1 MHCIVCGS
9 KNLITK
15 NTTFNNYHI
24 LQAYILFIM
33 NNEKHQSIAVKMSKN
48 VSEVIELEKINK
60 NQERIGPETG
70 VGTEK
75 LVFACL

>member
-1 MHCIVCGS
+1 MIEQNKISDSFDKYCTS
-9 KNLITK
+9 N
-15 NTTFNNYHI
+15 
-24 LQAYILFIM
+24 A
-33 NNEKHQSIAVKMSKN
+33 KHQSFAVKMSKHF
-48 VSEVIELEKINK
+48 SEVIELEKINK